1 MTKEITFYINQPWKF
16 LKSRNNINLI
26 IYFNDLFK
34 ENFNDEDIKIILNN
48 KYNDES
54 DEKIYYYCLKIPQR
68 LLDLKKL
75 KEEIKNDNEKGKS
88 FLNKLK
94 DVIVINDFENPLL
107 HYYNF
112 IERLPRKNAN
122 KTIIENEI
130 DKLKDKINGIDKKYD
145 TFKKVWNEDFS
156 NFTYQV
162 EGKNKP
168 EKIKQINSSSIL
180 IECLIDNKKE
190 SGGRQ
195 ILEIYKLLLG
205 EQNNFIQKIINNLNY
220 QIEVHQNQSINQEI
234 NYLLEELD
242 KKSYIQNTT
251 ERQIINIK
259 QINVELYRTI
269 ESLIYGFSKKKCFDN
284 KLS

>member
-1 MTKEITFYINQPWKF
+1 MITKEITFHINQPWKF

-130 DKLKDKINGIDKKYD
+130 DKLKDKINDIDKKYD
-145 TFKKVWNEDFS
+145 NLKKFGMKIFQILYIKS
-156 NFTYQV
+156 
-162 EGKNKP
+162 K
-168 EKIKQINSSSIL
+168 EKI
-180 IECLIDNKKE
+180 
-190 SGGRQ
+190 
-195 ILEIYKLLLG
+195 
-205 EQNNFIQKIINNLNY
+205 
-220 QIEVHQNQSINQEI
+220 
-234 NYLLEELD
+234 
-242 KKSYIQNTT
+242 
-251 ERQIINIK
+251 
-259 QINVELYRTI
+259 
-269 ESLIYGFSKKKCFDN
+269 SLK
-284 KLS
+284 KLSKLIQVQF